1 KRNNHVFFD
10 DKVCV
15 KIDLLEQ
22 LNRHY
27 VQQKI
32 VLKVD
37 MYYDKC
43 RTKALKVAA
52 VVEAELPSLFFCLQ
66 DNTI

>member
-15 KIDLLEQ
+15 KIDWLEQ

-37 MYYDKC
+37 MYCDKC
-43 RTKALKVAA
+43 RTRAFKVAA
-52 VVEAELPSLFFCLQ
+52 VAEAELSSPFFCLL